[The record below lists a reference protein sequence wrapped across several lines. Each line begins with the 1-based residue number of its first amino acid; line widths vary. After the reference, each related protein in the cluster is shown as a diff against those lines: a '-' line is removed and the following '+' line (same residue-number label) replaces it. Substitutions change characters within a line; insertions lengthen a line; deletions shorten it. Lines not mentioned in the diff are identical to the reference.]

1 MKELLVILATAMPE
15 EKLVADLEE
24 ALSEHKIFY
33 TDETR
38 NNLAGLCQ
46 MMILRT
52 ITKGSNE
59 KAQELLNDMRRTD
72 ERENLF
78 NINPS

>member
-15 EKLVADLEE
+15 EKLISDLEH
-24 ALSEHKIFY
+24 ALTEHKLFG

-38 NNLAGLCQ
+38 KKLAANCQ

-52 ITKGSNE
+52 ITDGSTE
-59 KAQELLNDMRRTD
+59 KAETLLRDMKQHD
-72 ERENLF
+72 QRESLF
-78 NINPS
+78 SINPS